1 MDRLQKR
8 LSSCKV
14 LQTFVFECRFALEL
28 TRITRPFCSIEVGDV
43 TPQPIPGACWRLPR
57 WGRAAGNGLSHP
69 RRICSGDV
77 GAALC
82 RYRGVCYVKGNH
94 LDDAS
99 LQGMTRLIFHKY
111 ISPRRL
117 TFQLICLLLKWGKEN
132 ISLTQGVPWI
142 CGPQVGGGLV
152 LGDPSLITR
161 QLLRGNR
168 KNIHQVHEGSLVTQ
182 TTENNNLSRFIP
194 C

>member
-8 LSSCKV
+8 ILSCNV
-14 LQTFVFECRFALEL
+14 LQTFVFEYRFVLEL
-28 TRITRPFCSIEVGDV
+28 TRVSRPFCSIEAGDV
-43 TPQPIPGACWRLPR
+43 SPGSIPGVCRRLPR
-57 WGRAAGNGLSHP
+57 WGRAAGNWLSHP

-82 RYRGVCYVKGNH
+82 RYRGVCYVKGIH
-94 LDDAS
+94 FYDAS
-99 LQGMTRLIFHKY
+99 LQGMTRVLFHKY
-111 ISPRRL
+111 SSPRRL
-117 TFQLICLLLKWGKEN
+117 TFQLICLLLKWRKEN
-132 ISLTQGVPWI
+132 GTLTEGVPRI
-142 CGPQVGGGLV
+142 CDPHVGGGLV
-152 LGDPSLITR
+152 LSDPSLITGR
-161 QLLRGNR
+161 LLHRNR